1 VAEKNSWPFPLLSY
15 VQGDAISTDV
25 VFLEQGAVGAS
36 TTARFSHLTQQQAST
51 NGSPS
56 REESAARNS
65 WPRTQICFPVCC
77 DGGHALLGA
86 DFQVFLIEAHDGH
99 PIHFLIV
106 GPIRDVPPTR
116 RFLPEPKSA

>member
-15 VQGDAISTDV
+15 VQGDAISIDV

-36 TTARFSHLTQQQAST
+36 TTARFSHWTQQQAST

-56 REESAARNS
+56 REDSTARNS

-77 DGGHALLGA
+77 DGGHALLSLKLMMVPQFISCESV
-86 DFQVFLIEAHDGH
+86 FQTVSLFITEVLS
-99 PIHFLIV
+99 LS
-106 GPIRDVPPTR
+106 T
-116 RFLPEPKSA
+116 